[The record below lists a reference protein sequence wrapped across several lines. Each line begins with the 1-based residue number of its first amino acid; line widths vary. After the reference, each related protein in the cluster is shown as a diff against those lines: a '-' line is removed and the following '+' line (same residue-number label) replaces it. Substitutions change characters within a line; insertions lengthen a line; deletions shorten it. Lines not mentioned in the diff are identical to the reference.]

1 MLNKQLWTGPSFSR
15 RLELAAG
22 QPSGFDYMRLALAIL
37 VVCYHSVVTAYGDD
51 AQREFYATSFGQL
64 ARLILPMF
72 FSLSGFLVAGSL
84 ERSPGITTFLG
95 LRALRIFPALAVD
108 TVFCALVLGT
118 LFTSLPLREYFQ
130 HPDFPNYFQN
140 ILGIIHFQLPGVFEG
155 NPSNTV
161 NGQLWTI
168 PFELECYIVLAAL
181 GIFGVHRRRGAF
193 VLLLCAAVLALEFR
207 VVFQGAQPWAGRLL
221 VLCFLAGVALYLYRE
236 VVQSKPVYFALAA
249 ALSLISLITPKLYYL
264 SAFPVAYAT
273 AYIGA
278 FNPKKI
284 ALIKSGD
291 YSYGIFL
298 YGFPIQQVLV
308 ALTPLARDWRV
319 NLLLALPATFFFA
332 ALSWH
337 LIEKRVLAKKGV
349 MKIIQAKV
357 PPNQLPKF
365 FDFFRQLKP

>member
-1 MLNKQLWTGPSFSR
+1 MPNKKFWTGPTFYR
-15 RLELAAG
+15 RLELAAE

-37 VVCYHSVVTAYGDD
+37 VVCFHSVVTAYGSD
-51 AQREFYATSFGQL
+51 AQREFSATPFGQISG
-64 ARLILPMF
+64 LILPMF

-84 ERSPGITTFLG
+84 ARAPGITTFLG
-95 LRALRIFPALAVD
+95 LRAVRIFPALAVD

-118 LFTSLPLREYFQ
+118 LFTSLPLREYLQ
-130 HPDFPNYFQN
+130 HSDFLNYFQN

-155 NPSNTV
+155 NPSHKV

-168 PFELECYIVLAAL
+168 PYELECYIVLAAL
-181 GIFGVHRRRGAF
+181 GILGVHSRRGVF
-193 VLLLCAAVLALEFR
+193 VVLLCAVAFALEFR
-207 VVFQGAQPWAGRLL
+207 VVFLSVQPWAGRML
-221 VLCFLAGVALYLYRE
+221 VLCFLAGVALYLYRD
-236 VVQSKPVYFALAA
+236 VVQSNLIYFALAA
-249 ALSLISLITPKLYYL
+249 ALSLISLTTPKLYYL

-278 FNPKKI
+278 FNPKKV

-298 YGFPIQQVLV
+298 YGYPIQQALV
-308 ALTPLARDWRV
+308 ALTPLARDWRSNIV
-319 NLLLALPATFFFA
+319 LALPATFLFA

-337 LIEKRVLAKKGV
+337 LVEKRVLAKKGV

-357 PPNQLPKF
+357 PPNPLPKF